1 MGGVNPYIKNPDAPR
16 PEKPFTVAFVDEE
29 TGTSKT
35 YLMDPAKFPYGHIGR
50 DGSLLAIAEEA
61 GVEVNHS
68 CGGVCACSTC
78 HVIVRKGLESM
89 QEASED
95 ELDQLDNARGLTP
108 QSRLACQAVPDG
120 SCDVVIEIPSWNR
133 NLVGEVHP

>member
-1 MGGVNPYIKNPDAPR
+1 MGGTNPYIESAAARLPTRKYKLTILPANKVI
-16 PEKPFTVAFVDEE
+16 EV
-29 TGTSKT
+29 
-35 YLMDPAKFPYGHIGR
+35 DPAALPYAR
-50 DGSLLAIAEEA
+50 DGLKGSILEIAS
-61 GVEVNHS
+61 GHDVEIDHA